1 MRDNFPEAV
10 KQRLAQKAGFICSYP
25 QCRVMTSKCQ
35 SLGVSSSYNVGQ
47 AAHITAAS
55 PGGPRYDASLTSDER
70 SAESNGI
77 WLCYTHA
84 KLIDSLPCQ
93 YSADVLRMW
102 KAQHEHDVQ
111 NNRFNNANT
120 TTSGVCRYIQE
131 LTVSGLGPFVRETQ
145 FPFSR
150 VNFIVGGNGVG
161 KTALT
166 QMACW
171 FVGGAAHEMIRK
183 RFLKAC
189 GSNYASLAVKY
200 GEENDFREVR
210 YVWNKM
216 GSRLVLDARKSL
228 LEDVLAVQCSQR
240 ALVIDC
246 CYDSVT
252 RIKPS
257 TGFRY
262 IVSGFAKLIGLDY
275 SDLLL
280 LLAAR
285 SYRVTAVGYKIKLS
299 ETGNTLLVDCHDK
312 GWYQEYGSMS
322 SSERMLTTLDIAL
335 RCIDLIPPSQS
346 WLFIIEHSIVERL
359 YYDYGQ
365 WFSDILFYMPPN
377 IQLLICVCEE
387 KTLTGL
393 IKGREKSFVRSC
405 FCTCIGDLSVWTSQC
420 AWSIV

>member
-1 MRDNFPEAV
+1 MRDNFKETV

-25 QCRVMTSKCQ
+25 QCRVRTGNCQLIGTSIP
-35 SLGVSSSYNVGQ
+35 YNVGQ

-55 PGGPRYDASLTSDER
+55 PGGPRYDASLTSEER

-84 KLIDSLPCQ
+84 KLIDSMSCQ
-93 YSADVLRMW
+93 YSAKMLRMW

-131 LTVSGLGPFVRETQ
+131 LTVSGLGPFVEETQ
-145 FPFSR
+145 FPFGR
-150 VNFIVGGNGVG
+150 INFIVGGNGVG

-183 RFLKAC
+183 RFLEAC
-189 GSNYASLAVKY
+189 GSDYATLSVKY
-200 GEENDFREVR
+200 GEENDFRDVR
-210 YVWNKM
+210 YVWNKR
-216 GSRLVLDARKSL
+216 GKRLILDAQESF
-228 LEDVLAVQCSQR
+228 LENVLAVQSSQR
-240 ALVIDC
+240 ALVIDD
-246 CYDSVT
+246 CYDNVT
-252 RIKPS
+252 SAKRS
-257 TGFRY
+257 TGFRH

-285 SYRVTAVGYKIKLS
+285 SDRVTAVGYKIKLS
-299 ETGNTLLVDCHDK
+299 ETGNMLLVDCHNN
-312 GWYQEYGSMS
+312 GFYQKYATMS
-322 SSERMLTTLDIAL
+322 GSERILATLDISL

-359 YYDYGQ
+359 YCDFGQ
-365 WFSDILFYMPPN
+365 WFSDILFCMPPN
-377 IQLLICVCEE
+377 IQLMVCVVNE
-387 KTLTGL
+387 KTISGL
-393 IKGREKSFVRSC
+393 IKDREQSFVCSNFPSC
-405 FCTCIGDLSVWTSQC
+405 FGDLCVFTSRTS
-420 AWSIV
+420 WLI